1 MNTSAF
7 ETNGDKP
14 QSLQPQA
21 DRAGSSAFSWS
32 KAMNLPILNQTR
44 FRSVSCELSE
54 PWMDTSL
61 EGKIIRSHT
70 FFL

>member
-1 MNTSAF
+1 
-7 ETNGDKP
+7 
-14 QSLQPQA
+14 
-21 DRAGSSAFSWS
+21 
-32 KAMNLPILNQTR
+32 MNLPILNQTR